1 MTPQERARDLCEKF
15 EGILG
20 RSIPTGDDPFF
31 PESKECAKMCV
42 QEIISIEGY
51 NDGPPGSTY
60 YNPGKYFW
68 MQVLKEI
75 DKL

>member
-1 MTPQERARDLCEKF
+1 MTPKEKAEDLIEKF
-15 EGILG
+15 WNDAECSID
-20 RSIPTGDDPFF
+20 RSM
-31 PESKECAKMCV
+31 SARSCAKICV

-51 NDGPPGSTY
+51 NDGPPGSSY

-68 MQVLKEI
+68 KQVLIEI